1 MLCNDLIFSR
11 KKENRGKKE
20 ERNEGKQER
29 RKEGRREGG
38 REGKKTALSL
48 CLSFLVPIFRVA
60 VKITFLNTHIL

>member
-38 REGKKTALSL
+38 REGKKTVFININAQTPNHLSHTL
-48 CLSFLVPIFRVA
+48 KTHFS
-60 VKITFLNTHIL
+60 KLN